1 MPQYL
6 VIHNI
11 SRYPESQDEWVDD
24 WRGLRR
30 RSQETPECTW
40 LSSFVDSEDRLLYC
54 QWEAANEDS
63 IKACFT
69 PPELEM
75 APILKFR
82 EIVILEPT
90 WLDE

>member
-6 VIHNI
+6 VVHNI

-30 RSQETPECTW
+30 RSQETPGCTW
-40 LSSFVDSEDRLLYC
+40 LSSFVDSEERLLYC
-54 QWEAANEDS
+54 KWEAENKEC

-69 PPELEM
+69 PEELEM
-75 APILKFR
+75 APILQFR
-82 EIVILEPT
+82 EIVIFDPA
-90 WLDE
+90 WLDD